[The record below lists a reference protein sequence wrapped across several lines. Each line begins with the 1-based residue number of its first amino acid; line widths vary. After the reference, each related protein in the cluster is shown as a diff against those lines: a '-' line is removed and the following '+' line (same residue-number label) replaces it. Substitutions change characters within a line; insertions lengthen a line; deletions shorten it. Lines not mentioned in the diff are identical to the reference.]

1 MLLFIFTKLYRIC
14 RRYSFKY
21 ISCYCLSISRVRIR
35 STSLYSNTS
44 HVIVY
49 QWPSFF
55 FFGFVWIQIHLMLL
69 FIHNGE
75 MVPYCISNS
84 NTSHVIVYLATG
96 GKGVRTFSIQ
106 IHLMLLF
113 IQWFSCNHLSGFH
126 IQIHLMLLFITRA
139 ARKKLVWDLF
149 KYISCYCLSLTS
161 LILSIIPLNS
171 NTSHVIVYH
180 TGVFCKNLR
189 LRIQIHLML
198 LFIPS
203 YLQPFLIQYTSKTFI
218 LQYISGILP
227 AVCAVFQ
234 ILHKRSKI
242 PLFPSL
248 LYIHVIKRLV
258 KFIISGSL
266 HFPHSHYLIFLLQ
279 IHCHS

>member
-1 MLLFIFTKLYRIC
+1 MLLFIPVPRLILPGKLH
-14 RRYSFKY
+14 SN
-21 ISCYCLSISRVRIR
+21 
-35 STSLYSNTS
+35 TSHVIVYPAHGLVPFMENYSNTS

-49 QWPSFF
+49 RDKRAD
-55 FFGFVWIQIHLMLL
+55 VVAMEI
-69 FIHNGE
+69 
-75 MVPYCISNS
+75 YS
-84 NTSHVIVYLATG
+84 NTSHVIVY
-96 GKGVRTFSIQ
+96 
-106 IHLMLLF
+106 
-113 IQWFSCNHLSGFH
+113 
-126 IQIHLMLLFITRA
+126 
-139 ARKKLVWDLF
+139 
-149 KYISCYCLSLTS
+149 
-161 LILSIIPLNS
+161 
-171 NTSHVIVYH
+171 
-180 TGVFCKNLR
+180 
-189 LRIQIHLML
+189 
-198 LFIPS
+198 PS

>member
-1 MLLFIFTKLYRIC
+1 MGKG
-14 RRYSFKY
+14 
-21 ISCYCLSISRVRIR
+21 
-35 STSLYSNTS
+35 LYSNTS

-49 QWPSFF
+49 LGQKIRRRKNRRFKYISC
-55 FFGFVWIQIHLMLL
+55 
-69 FIHNGE
+69 
-75 MVPYCISNS
+75 YCLSAWAKNLIILNCNS
-84 NTSHVIVYLATG
+84 NTSHVIVY
-96 GKGVRTFSIQ
+96 
-106 IHLMLLF
+106 
-113 IQWFSCNHLSGFH
+113 
-126 IQIHLMLLFITRA
+126 
-139 ARKKLVWDLF
+139 
-149 KYISCYCLSLTS
+149 
-161 LILSIIPLNS
+161 
-171 NTSHVIVYH
+171 
-180 TGVFCKNLR
+180 
-189 LRIQIHLML
+189 
-198 LFIPS
+198 PS

-242 PLFPSL
+242 PLFQSL